1 MLLALLV
8 FNQNYAKIM
17 LVFQNYASFSEIML
31 SQINFKSSKLNTC
44 FFM

>member
-17 LVFQNYASFSEIML
+17 LLFL
-31 SQINFKSSKLNTC
+31 KLC
-44 FFM
+44 FHKFTLKARN